1 MCAYTGRMENQ
12 KPVRVLMV
20 VRPAAGGMKE
30 HVLVLA
36 RGLIARGHA
45 VEIAAPATSD
55 VAEAARAEGLVVH
68 GIGLVGPL
76 HPLADPRA
84 AGELAR
90 IIRAGGFDVVHAHGF
105 KAGFVG
111 RLAAWRAGG
120 RPIVVTVHNHV
131 LSRTDTSAAARWRYR
146 VVERAL
152 SGLVSRYI
160 AVSDSI
166 ARELTAGFGLPA
178 GKVVT
183 IHNGIDTAPFLA
195 PQDRVA
201 ARAALGV
208 AEGAQVVGVAA
219 RFSAQKGLRHLV
231 AAVPELVRR
240 RPGIRVVIGGS
251 GPLERSLREQAVA
264 LGVADAILWPGQ
276 IADMPRFLAAL
287 DVYVSPAETEAF
299 GLGLIEAGAAGVPV
313 VATRVGGVPEVVLDG
328 DTGLLVAAGD
338 PQALAAAVL
347 ALLGDAKTAAR
358 LAAAGRARAASSFSP
373 ERMVDATLAV
383 YLDAL
388 GRVRP

>member
-1 MCAYTGRMENQ
+1 MEPE
-12 KPVRVLMV
+12 KHARVLMV

-36 RGLIARGHA
+36 RGLIARGNA

-55 VAEAARAEGLVVH
+55 IAEAARASGLTVH
-68 GIGLVGPL
+68 DVGLVGPL
-76 HPLADPRA
+76 HPVADPRA
-84 AGELAR
+84 IAQLAR
-90 IIRAGGFDVVHAHGF
+90 IIRAGDFDVVHAHGF

-120 RPIVVTVHNHV
+120 RPVVVTVHNHV
-131 LSRTDTSAAARWRYR
+131 LSRTDTSPAARWRYR
-146 VVERAL
+146 AVERAL

-166 ARELTAGFGLPA
+166 ARELTVAFGLPA
-178 GKVVT
+178 EKVVT
-183 IHNGIDTAPFLA
+183 VHNGIETAPFLA
-195 PQDRVA
+195 PHDRVA
-201 ARAALGV
+201 ARAALGIP
-208 AEGAQVVGVAA
+208 EGAPVVGLAA
-219 RFSAQKGLRHLV
+219 RCSAQKGLRHLV
-231 AAVPELVRR
+231 AATPELVSRL
-240 RPGIRVVIGGS
+240 PDIRVVIGGS
-251 GPLERSLREQAVA
+251 GPLEGRLREQSVA
-264 LGVADAILWPGQ
+264 LGVADAIVWPGH

-299 GLGLIEAGAAGVPV
+299 GLALIEAGAAGVPV

-338 PQALAAAVL
+338 AHALAAAVL
-347 ALLGDAKTAAR
+347 ALLGDAKTASR
-358 LAAAGRARAASSFSP
+358 LAAAGRTRAVNAFSP

-383 YLDAL
+383 YAL
-388 GRVRP
+388 ALPQVRP